1 MSLSINTNVQ
11 SLNTQR
17 ALTLHAA
24 SQEKLIARLS
34 SGSRINGAMDDPA
47 GQAIAGRMSSTQRGM
62 SQAMRNISDGSS
74 MLQVAEG
81 AMANVVD
88 NLQRLRELAVA
99 SGNGAYSDKDRA
111 ALQHEAVQL
120 LQQINEVGGQ
130 TRFNG
135 NTIFAQERTSIG
147 GDERK
152 RTVLDGLKTGWLSS
166 AEEMVKKYYGL
177 SADGVKI
184 TVNLDTTDGGSGVL
198 ASVSGLVGGGDGKY
212 GNVHLNL
219 DMADFGTAATP
230 DGGGAPFY
238 SDRIVAHEMAHAIM
252 ARSMNF
258 TALPDWFVE
267 GTAELIHGADER
279 VRGAIAG
286 GATAAS
292 IVGVIAGGGFT
303 YEGGYVASRY
313 LHDKMKELGVEG
325 GIKGVM
331 TYLTQNQSANLNT
344 ALSAVT
350 GGAIAGTAGFLAD
363 FGANGA
369 NYVDTRMNLA
379 NADTGAIGGLDAD
392 GGAARD
398 ARAVVPAS
406 GASNASDGLANFEVV
421 YPELGGATGVNR
433 MQIQVGDGAGDLIE
447 LQFSSMNA
455 SALELAD
462 LDLKNAA
469 VSLLHLDQA
478 LDFVNQQRVHV
489 GAASNRLDM
498 VANGMQTNAVNLAAA
513 KERIEGVDYA
523 GTAAGL
529 TRSQILQQAASAM
542 LAQANSMPRAV
553 LSLLR

>member
-34 SGSRINGAMDDPA
+34 SGSRINSATDDAA
-47 GQAIAGRMSSTQRGM
+47 GQAIAARMTATQRGM
-62 SQAMRNISDGSS
+62 SQAVRNVSDGTS
-74 MLQVAEG
+74 MLQVADG

-99 SGNGAYSDKDRA
+99 SGNGAYTERDRA
-111 ALQHEAVQL
+111 ALQHEAAQL

-130 TRFNG
+130 TQFNG
-135 NTIFAQERTSIG
+135 KTIFAQDRTSIG

-166 AEEMVKKYYGL
+166 AEEMLKKYYGL

-184 TVNLDTTDGGSGVL
+184 TVDLEAENDGGSGVL
-198 ASVSGLVGGGDGKY
+198 ASVSGFDVGGKFTDL
-212 GNVHLNL
+212 HLNL
-219 DMADFGTAATP
+219 DMSDFGTAATP

-252 ARSMNF
+252 GRSMNYF
-258 TALPDWFVE
+258 GLPKWFRE

-279 VRGAIAG
+279 VRGALG
-286 GATAAS
+286 GNSAQD
-292 IVGVIAGGGFT
+292 IVDVISGGGFS

-313 LHDKMKELGVEG
+313 MHDKLKELGVEG

-331 TYLTQNQSANLNT
+331 QYLNQNQSHDLDD
-344 ALSAVT
+344 ALSAVS
-350 GGAIAGTAGFLAD
+350 GGAIADTAAFLSDFDSKGAD
-363 FGANGA
+363 FIT
-369 NYVDTRMNLA
+369 TRMNLS

-392 GGAARD
+392 GGPARD
-398 ARAVVPAS
+398 ARAVVADTGS
-406 GASNASDGLANFEVV
+406 SNASDGLAGFEVV

-455 SALELAD
+455 SALGLAD
-462 LDLKNAA
+462 LDLEKAS
-469 VSLLHLDQA
+469 VSLLHIDQA
-478 LDFVNQQRVHV
+478 LEFVTQQRVNV
-489 GAASNRLDM
+489 GAASNRLDL
-498 VANGMQTNAVNLAAA
+498 VAGGLQTNAVNLAAA

-529 TRSQILQQAASAM
+529 TRAQILQQAASAM
-542 LAQANSMPRAV
+542 LAQANSQPRAV